1 VLRWKAPSDRLPHM
15 MAQMAVHILVL
26 HSRRRLRERDAHGH
40 AAPQHYEDGH
50 NRQ

>member
-1 VLRWKAPSDRLPHM
+1 M